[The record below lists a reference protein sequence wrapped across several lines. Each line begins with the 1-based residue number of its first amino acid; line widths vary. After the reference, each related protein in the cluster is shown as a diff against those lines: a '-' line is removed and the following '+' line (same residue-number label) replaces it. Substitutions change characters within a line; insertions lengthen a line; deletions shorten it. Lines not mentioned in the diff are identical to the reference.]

1 MRRMIGFL
9 MMDDV
14 GVTAIEYAL
23 IAGLVAV
30 VCIAAW
36 KLLGTNLSTSFHTVG
51 SSV

>member
-1 MRRMIGFL
+1 MRRML
-9 MMDDV
+9 SLVLDDV

-36 KLLGTNLSTSFHTVG
+36 KLLGTDLSASFHNVG